1 MDIVFIVLGSI
12 FVLYILI
19 MVPLQYSYISSMK
32 ELEKTTRKSHNEI
45 YEDMS
50 FENEQLHYHL
60 QGSIFNLPSNLIASV
75 VYKFRHHKK

>member
-1 MDIVFIVLGSI
+1 
-12 FVLYILI
+12 
-19 MVPLQYSYISSMK
+19 MK

-75 VYKFRHHKK
+75 IYKFRHHKK